1 MAKKKQHKVQPVI
14 NIPVDDFFSIYKPIV
29 NHIVRANT
37 PDNIGNSEICSWNG
51 CMYETYG
58 HEIQHILRLTNN
70 KKTQKKVWTII
81 EGENNIDYIVAG
93 FHLVNRM
100 GFIVTEKPWVAGTE
114 EVKVD

>member
-1 MAKKKQHKVQPVI
+1 MAKKKQPKVQPVI
-14 NIPVDDFFSIYKPIV
+14 NIPEDDFFSIYKPIV

-37 PDNIGNSEICSWNG
+37 PEDVANDDICSWSG

-58 HEIQHILRLTNN
+58 HEIQHILRLANN

-81 EGENNIDYIVAG
+81 EGDDNAQYIIPG

-100 GFIVTEKPWVAGTE
+100 GFLVTEKQWVTGTE